1 MSQMLLARLFQLSI
15 RVVRD
20 SEFVVTMNA
29 QEYVHFE
36 VKFDLNHPFVPIE
49 EDILNIISA
58 LKIFEIIEDDLEISE
73 VAIPKCKK
81 QRQPYL
87 DFYYNNNKSMLVNSC
102 QSLCL

>member
-1 MSQMLLARLFQLSI
+1 MSQMLLDRMFQLSI

-58 LKIFEIIEDDLEISE
+58 LKLFEIIEDDLEISE

-81 QRQPYL
+81 QWQPYIH
-87 DFYYNNNKSMLVNSC
+87 FYYTNNKSMLVNSC
-102 QSLCL
+102 QGLCV